1 MHFPP
6 AGQMVLW
13 GRGMN
18 DPGVC
23 CVCDRPNEGELR
35 TLGGRVFCMPHYG
48 RVSRE
53 NRAAAAPI
61 LIEIGAVVLFAA
73 IVGGLASVMRTS
85 FDETGQLVM
94 GLFLA
99 IIPAAIWLI
108 AFYRLDHLEPEPKHF
123 VIGVFVLGGVLAAAI
138 GQPLIRDFFRV
149 QDWLYD
155 SAVAGILGS
164 IFIVGFIQ
172 EFMKY
177 AGIRYTVYHSPEF
190 DERVDGIIYGAA
202 IGLGYATVLNITYI
216 LDHNGVDLGVGAI
229 QVAVVALAHAS
240 FSGVVGYFLGRAR
253 FERMGPV
260 WLPLGL
266 TLAAVLNGIVTQVLR
281 VVPTL
286 GGFGYYP
293 WYGLVVVAIVAG
305 ATFFILFKLIR
316 HLNAAVF
323 AAPPAA

>member
-1 MHFPP
+1 
-6 AGQMVLW
+6 V
-13 GRGMN
+13 N
-18 DPGVC
+18 DPGTC

-35 TLGGRVFCMPHYG
+35 TLGGRVFCVPHYE
-48 RVSRE
+48 RVARE
-53 NRAAAAPI
+53 NRAAATPI

-73 IVGGLASVMRTS
+73 IVGGLASAMRTS
-85 FDETGQLVM
+85 LGESGQLLI

-99 IIPAAIWLI
+99 IVPAAIWLV
-108 AFYRLDHLEPEPKHF
+108 AFYRLDHLEPEPKHY
-123 VIGVFVLGGVLAAAI
+123 VLGVFVLGGILAAAI
-138 GQPLIRDFFRV
+138 GQPLIRELFQV
-149 QDWLYD
+149 QNWIYD
-155 SAVAGILGS
+155 STVAGILGS
-164 IFIVGFIQ
+164 IFIVGFIE
-172 EFMKY
+172 EFLKY

-240 FSGVVGYFLGRAR
+240 FSGVIGYFLGRAK

-266 TLAAVLNGIVTQVLR
+266 TLAAILNGVVTHVLR

-293 WYGLVVVAIVAG
+293 WYGLVVAAIVAG
-305 ATFFILFKLIR
+305 VTFFILFRLIR
-316 HLNAAVF
+316 RLNAAVLT
-323 AAPPAA
+323 APPAA

>member
-1 MHFPP
+1 
-6 AGQMVLW
+6 
-13 GRGMN
+13 
-18 DPGVC
+18 
-23 CVCDRPNEGELR
+23 
-35 TLGGRVFCMPHYG
+35 MPHYT
-48 RVSRE
+48 RLSHE
-53 NRAAAAPI
+53 NRGAAAPI
-61 LIEIGAVVLFAA
+61 LIEIGTVVLFAA
-73 IVGGLASVMRTS
+73 IVGGLATMMRAT
-85 FDETGQLVM
+85 FDETGQLVF

-99 IIPAAIWLI
+99 IVPAAIWLI

-123 VIGVFVLGGVLAAAI
+123 VIGVFVLGGILAAAI
-138 GQPLIRDFFRV
+138 GQPLIRDLFRA
-149 QDWLYD
+149 QDWVYD
-155 SAVAGILGS
+155 SGFTGVLGS

-172 EFMKY
+172 EFLKY

-202 IGLGYATVLNITYI
+202 VGLGYATILNVTYI

-240 FSGVVGYFLGRAR
+240 FSGVIGYFLGRAR
-253 FERMGPV
+253 FERMGPL

-266 TLAAVLNGIVTQVLR
+266 TLAAVLNGVVTHILR

-293 WYGLVVVAIVAG
+293 WYGLVVAAVVSG

-316 HLNAAVF
+316 RINAAVLT
-323 AAPPAA
+323 APPAA

>member
-1 MHFPP
+1 
-6 AGQMVLW
+6 
-13 GRGMN
+13 MN

-35 TLGGRVFCMPHYG
+35 PLGGRLFCGPHYE

-53 NRAAAAPI
+53 NRAASGSI

-73 IVGGLASVMRTS
+73 IVGGLASAMRTS

-108 AFYRLDHLEPEPKHF
+108 AFYRLDHLEPEPKHL
-123 VIGVFVLGGVLAAAI
+123 VIGVFVLGGILAAAI
-138 GQPLIRDFFRV
+138 GQPLIRDFFQV

-155 SAVAGILGS
+155 STVAGILGS

-172 EFMKY
+172 EFLKY
-177 AGIRYTVYHSPEF
+177 AGIRYTVYHSPEL

-240 FSGVVGYFLGRAR
+240 FSGVVGYFLGRAK
-253 FERMGPV
+253 FERMGPA

-266 TLAAVLNGIVTQVLR
+266 TLAAVLNGIVTHVLR

-293 WYGLVVVAIVAG
+293 WYGLVVAAIVAG
-305 ATFFILFKLIR
+305 ATFFVLFRLIR
-316 HLNAAVF
+316 RLNAAAF
-323 AAPPAA
+323 AAPPVA